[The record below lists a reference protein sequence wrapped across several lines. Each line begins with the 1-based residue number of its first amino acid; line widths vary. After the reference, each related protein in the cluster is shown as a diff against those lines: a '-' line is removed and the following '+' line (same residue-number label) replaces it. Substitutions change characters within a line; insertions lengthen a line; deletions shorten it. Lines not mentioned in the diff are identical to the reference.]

1 MPSFQQKSFKT
12 SSSALRMNSEKP
24 LKEQFKIFTD
34 LLTLL
39 IIILSAGLI
48 LYVKSPLLP
57 LVIFALL
64 LLVLSRLLFSFLGRA
79 LDRNSKQLQDLLIL
93 AKGSSGEQQQ
103 LERTASA
110 LEQVLAELGNIL
122 SSLLS
127 VFEKIGQGD
136 TSPDDQMQGED
147 WSKFQTKA
155 GALVAGSK
163 ELAGTAKA
171 TEEKI
176 RQMLNQVREA
186 LAEAVT
192 ESTQVADQL
201 QKVTG
206 VSEQIGL
213 LENELNRI
221 NQVLETI
228 LRINEQTNLLSLNAA
243 IEAAR
248 AGEHGKTFAVV
259 AERVRKLAHASG
271 EAAEQINSITES
283 LRVAVTHLHDSILKI
298 SGEAGILEQ
307 TWKTNKLLKDVQINC
322 DGVEEAAD
330 QMAKLTG
337 RQTKEIA
344 QLTEELSSLTEFSLG
359 LQASM
364 GEKTDN
370 FEVLCRQLS
379 LVLKTNKALLADVRL
394 FKKQFQKYKEK
405 TSKKI
410 EQLLILS

>member
-1 MPSFQQKSFKT
+1 M
-12 SSSALRMNSEKP
+12 
-24 LKEQFKIFTD
+24 
-34 LLTLL
+34 
-39 IIILSAGLI
+39 
-48 LYVKSPLLP
+48 
-57 LVIFALL
+57 
-64 LLVLSRLLFSFLGRA
+64 
-79 LDRNSKQLQDLLIL
+79 
-93 AKGSSGEQQQ
+93 
-103 LERTASA
+103 
-110 LEQVLAELGNIL
+110 EQVLAELGNIL

-127 VFEKIGQGD
+127 VIEKIGQGD

-271 EAAEQINSITES
+271 EAAEEINSITES

-307 TWKTNKLLKDVQINC
+307 TWKTNKLLK
-322 DGVEEAAD
+322 
-330 QMAKLTG
+330 MYKS
-337 RQTKEIA
+337 IA
-344 QLTEELSSLTEFSLG
+344 ME
-359 LQASM
+359 
-364 GEKTDN
+364 
-370 FEVLCRQLS
+370 
-379 LVLKTNKALLADVRL
+379 
-394 FKKQFQKYKEK
+394 
-405 TSKKI
+405 
-410 EQLLILS
+410 